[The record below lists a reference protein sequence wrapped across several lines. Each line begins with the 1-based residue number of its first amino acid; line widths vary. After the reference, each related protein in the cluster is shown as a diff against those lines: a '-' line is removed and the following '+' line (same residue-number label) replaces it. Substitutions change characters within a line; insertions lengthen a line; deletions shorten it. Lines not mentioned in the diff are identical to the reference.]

1 MTTQRKTTLSPEC
14 IVEAAL
20 LASPGPVPLRRLRKL
35 FDDRLTS
42 ADVRIL
48 LMNLDR
54 FWKKRGLR
62 LTETASGWRFVTSKS
77 AGRFLSKMRE
87 EKPQRFSRAA
97 LETLA
102 VIAYRQ
108 PVTRGDIE
116 EIRGV
121 SLSSGL
127 LRPFEELGWIE
138 VVGYRETPGR
148 PELFATTKRFL
159 EDFGLKGLEAL
170 PVVQMPDAEPFEL
183 SSLNRVEGAPA
194 QDGELSLFVEEVSD
208 EKA

>member
-1 MTTQRKTTLSPEC
+1 MTTPVSASLTPEC

-54 FWKKRGLR
+54 FWKRRGLR
-62 LTETASGWRFVTSKS
+62 LTETASGWRFVTSKA
-77 AGRFLSKMRE
+77 AGRFIGKMRE
-87 EKPQRFSRAA
+87 EKPQRFTRAA

-121 SLSSGL
+121 SLSAGL

-148 PELFATTKRFL
+148 PELLGTTKRFL
-159 EDFGLKGLEAL
+159 EDFALTGLDAL
-170 PVVQMPDAEPFEL
+170 PVVQMPDAEKFEL
-183 SSLNRVEGAPA
+183 SSLNRIDDASVTG
-194 QDGELSLFVEEVSD
+194 GELSLFVEEQSD